1 MHNQDDEDDLK
12 IINFELQI
20 ILLLHSQNTPLNKV
34 QVLLFYNR
42 EWRSLHRNTACTK
55 EHPNPTFSS

>member
-42 EWRSLHRNTACTK
+42 E
-55 EHPNPTFSS
+55 